1 MKPGWPE
8 PSRVVCWQDRRRS
21 RSAEASD
28 RAGAL
33 GRRSAEA
40 PEVAGRAIRS
50 GRVLGEVP
58 GRDCS
63 SVMMTSSFGAEALG
77 PRRRPRLGRA
87 LPKVLL
93 MPRVSSSSSS
103 VKIRACRVN
112 SPCSVGLARPL
123 RPEHIPLLRYKAAS
137 LFLSFRVSG
146 LFVGSRDVSASK
158 SCFSR
163 KVMSEVS
170 VSRRHGS
177 PSARS
182 ALPLTRTFTRP

>member
-8 PSRVVCWQDRRRS
+8 PSWVVRGQVRHRS
-21 RSAEASD
+21 RSAEASG
-28 RAGAL
+28 RAGTL
-33 GRRSAEA
+33 GRWSAEA
-40 PEVAGRAIRS
+40 PEVVGS
-50 GRVLGEVP
+50 GEVP

-87 LPKVLL
+87 SPKVLL
-93 MPRVSSSSSS
+93 MPRVSSPSSS
-103 VKIRACRVN
+103 VKIRACRVK
-112 SPCSVGLARPL
+112 SSCSVGLARPL
-123 RPEHIPLLRYKAAS
+123 RPERTPLLRYKAVS
-137 LFLSFRVSG
+137 LFLLFRVSG

-163 KVMSEVS
+163 EVMSEVS
-170 VSRRHGS
+170 VSRRRGS

-182 ALPLTRTFTRP
+182 ASPLTRTSTRP